1 MTDTTPPTPA
11 TAHAPAPAHDPA
23 EVAAAVAAYVDLR
36 ERIGRGEATWTDLA
50 PLFTDDAVYIDPA
63 WGRIQ
68 GIDEIRNFFDESMRG
83 LEDWEFPVEFTA
95 VTGDTVVIKW
105 WQILPGRRPDGSLWQ
120 QSGISTLVYA
130 GDGKFSYEEDLLN
143 MTHVIEDITASG
155 WRPGPGFTPPPS
167 DPDRNFARP

>member
-1 MTDTTPPTPA
+1 M
-11 TAHAPAPAHDPA
+11 
-23 EVAAAVAAYVDLR
+23 
-36 ERIGRGEATWTDLA
+36 
-50 PLFTDDAVYIDPA
+50 
-63 WGRIQ
+63 
-68 GIDEIRNFFDESMRG
+68 
-83 LEDWEFPVEFTA
+83 
-95 VTGDTVVIKW
+95 IKW